1 MSDTERLSD
10 IQKKTELSGQRLVK
24 SLDRP
29 VMDSCC
35 LLGYREANSFVAAD
49 LLERKF
55 VAADLPER
63 KFFAAD
69 LLERRH
75 FTDY

>member
-1 MSDTERLSD
+1 MSDTKRSSD

-24 SLDRP
+24 LLDRP

-35 LLGYREANSFVAAD
+35 LLGSSEANSFVAAD
-49 LLERKF
+49 LQERKF
-55 VAADLPER
+55 VAADL
-63 KFFAAD
+63 
-69 LLERRH
+69 LERMH

>member
-1 MSDTERLSD
+1 MSDTERSSD
-10 IQKKTELSGQRLVK
+10 IQKTELSGQRLVK

-29 VMDSCC
+29 VMDTSC
-35 LLGYREANSFVAAD
+35 LLGSSEANSFVAAD

-55 VAADLPER
+55 IAADLLER
-63 KFFAAD
+63 KFVAAD

-75 FTDY
+75 FTDC

>member
-1 MSDTERLSD
+1 MFDTERSSD
-10 IQKKTELSGQRLVK
+10 IQKKTELGGQRLVT

-35 LLGYREANSFVAAD
+35 LLGSSKANSFVAAN
-49 LLERKF
+49 
-55 VAADLPER
+55 
-63 KFFAAD
+63 

>member
-1 MSDTERLSD
+1 MSDTERSSD
-10 IQKKTELSGQRLVK
+10 IQKTELSGQRLVK

-35 LLGYREANSFVAAD
+35 SLGSSKANSFA
-49 LLERKF
+49 
-55 VAADLPER
+55 AADLPER
-63 KFFAAD
+63 KFVTADLLARKFVAAD
-69 LLERRH
+69 LLKRRR